1 MIRRQKIEYPSAI
14 CKVAIRL
21 RLRETPESIMQAC
34 LPRRFCGL
42 KARFFDSLC
51 VLFAITLEICA
62 IIWQFLA
69 LYN

>member
-14 CKVAIRL
+14 CKVVMRL
-21 RLRETPESIMQAC
+21 CLRETPASIMQSR

-42 KARFFDSLC
+42 KARFFDSPLC
-51 VLFAITLEICA
+51 VFAITLEICA
-62 IIWQFLA
+62 IIWRFCV